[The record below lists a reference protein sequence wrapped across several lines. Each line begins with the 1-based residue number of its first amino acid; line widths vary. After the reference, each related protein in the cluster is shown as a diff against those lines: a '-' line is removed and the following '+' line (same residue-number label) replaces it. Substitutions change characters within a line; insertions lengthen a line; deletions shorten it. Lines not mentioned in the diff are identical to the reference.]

1 MSAMRGHGQPCH
13 RWQQLKRIKM
23 KSKTKDVILVLQSL
37 IIVSM
42 LIFYFFGLKNAGSIF
57 SSKELTLEEKYEKIE
72 GKTIDEMTPEEWTIQ
87 NLYNLKKYEK
97 QGMEF
102 DTMSYEEA
110 LIVNRKFKEDLTRE
124 LNPCTEDK
132 MINAFHEI
140 MEFNMPNDRYKK
152 DEIKWRAMGDC
163 TLHIN
168 VYTKEPKYG
177 WRTFWV
183 FEVRYNESTR
193 RYELQAIKKDFLG

>member
-1 MSAMRGHGQPCH
+1 
-13 RWQQLKRIKM
+13 M
-23 KSKTKDVILVLQSL
+23 KSKTKDILLVFQSL

-42 LIFYFFGLKNAGSIF
+42 LIFYFFGLKGEGANLGQG
-57 SSKELTLEEKYEKIE
+57 ELTLEEKYEKLE

-87 NLYNLKKYEK
+87 NLYKIKKWEK
-97 QGMEF
+97 EGAEF

-110 LIVNRKFKEDLTRE
+110 LARNRKFKEDLARE
-124 LNPCTEDK
+124 LDPCTEDK

-140 MEFNMPNDRYKK
+140 MEFNMPNDIYEE
-152 DEIKWRAMGDC
+152 DEIKWKQMGDC

-177 WRTFWV
+177 WKTFWV
-183 FEVRYNESTR
+183 FEVRYNTSTEQ
-193 RYELQAIKKDFLG
+193 YEMQAVKKEFLG